1 MNSCILSVCLFLCS
15 ISFPY
20 EQQIYHQ
27 SQQYHKLEII
37 LQESK
42 QHQQAVL
49 CGLLDTFQWTKNH
62 NLQSQIDFI
71 QKQIKELDE
80 QLQFIQEQQ
89 NQIQKQIEFHMNNEG
104 NYNPYKMIQGQD
116 HLPVFGAL
124 YTKNKESIQAC
135 FIDDVSISETSS
147 MFVQPIPSGTI
158 SAGTWNYPDG
168 NLHLGLDIACN
179 LNSRI
184 YAPANGIVLYADAP
198 VEDNNGYL
206 GNWCGWPYGGG
217 NTICMVASVQNK
229 LYGITFAHLSSQL
242 YVYPGQEIHQNDVIA
257 LSGNSGNSSGPHC
270 HIEVFEIKCSLEEIV
285 SYFQQGADFSFQ
297 TGWDMPASCSQY
309 ACRIRPETIWG

>member
-20 EQQIYHQ
+20 EQSFILQSHQYHQ
-27 SQQYHKLEII
+27 LEML

-49 CGLLDTFQWTKNH
+49 CGLLDTFHWTKNEKLLS
-62 NLQSQIDFI
+62 NIDFAK
-71 QKQIKELDE
+71 QQIKEINE
-80 QLQFIQEQQ
+80 QIQFIYQKQ
-89 NQIQKQIEFHMNNEG
+89 NEIRNQIEFHMNNEG
-104 NYNPYKMIQGQD
+104 NYSPYKIIQGQD
-116 HLPVFGAL
+116 HLPVFGAF
-124 YTKNKESIQAC
+124 YIQNKESIQAC
-135 FIDDVSISETSS
+135 FIDNISISQTSS
-147 MFVQPIPSGTI
+147 SFVHPIPTGNI
-158 SAGTWNYPDG
+158 SAGTWAYPDG
-168 NLHLGLDIACN
+168 NLHLGLDIGCDLYSN
-179 LNSRI
+179 I
-184 YAPANGIVLYADAP
+184 YAPANGLVLYADAP

-206 GNWCGWPYGGG
+206 GNWCGWPFGGG
-217 NTICMVASVQNK
+217 NTICLVVSVQNQ

-242 YVYPGQEIHQNDVIA
+242 FVYPGQEVHQNDVIA

-297 TGWDMPASCSQY
+297 TGWDQAATCSQY